1 MSKRGLGTITTLLDL
16 TDRDAQE
23 NDIYP
28 LETTTTWFS
37 RDRSRTTIPFSPQIQ
52 TLLFRGPAAFGQRFV
67 FDIGSIQC
75 GDIIFGAALQIKL
88 RHWLDASTLLQLEAG
103 DLRYADVATAWEYAN
118 SLGSSIIE
126 KAELE
131 VDGKTLETIDGDFI
145 SVCSLLFP
153 DYNTQFGIAYDH
165 LGRLSVPA
173 LRALTAP
180 RAYPTENGVI
190 HCPLAFFFGRV
201 RYQEA
206 LPLISIKEGLC
217 RIIITLRPFSEVVRQ
232 MRGYKDTCDA
242 TPLGTTANFVDRVG
256 SPARSAVA
264 QATIPSLE
272 SVALVTHG
280 AVLDGEVRNTML
292 RKPWEMIYRELQT
305 FYFDEPLKYSVRSQ
319 SDKITIQLPL
329 EANHP
334 VEEILWIIRRKDVA
348 LNNEWANYT
357 GTLEKDR
364 TAASVLRPL
373 LVSAKIQVNGITLI
387 EADEQYFRHHI
398 ASKHAGG
405 YAAYS
410 NYIYGISFAEKP
422 GEHDPTGS
430 INASRANSLRLT
442 LEIQPPTGTDSA
454 LWEVK
459 VFCLGI
465 NWMRYENGLAG
476 PLFED

>member
-23 NDIYP
+23 NDMYP
-28 LETTTTWFS
+28 LDTTTTWFS
-37 RDRSRTTIPFSPQIQ
+37 RDGKRTTIPFSPQIQ
-52 TLLFRGPAAFGQRFV
+52 TLLFRGPAAFGQRFT

-75 GDIIFGAALQIKL
+75 GDLIFDAVLQIKL
-88 RHWLDASTLLQLEAG
+88 RHWLDASTLLRLDAG
-103 DLRYADVATAWEYAN
+103 DITYQDVSTAWEYAN
-118 SLGSSIIE
+118 SLGTAIIA

-145 SVCSLLFP
+145 SVAALLFP

-173 LRALTAP
+173 LTGLTAP
-180 RAYPTENGVI
+180 RPYPTENGVI
-190 HCPLAFFFGRV
+190 NCPLSFFFGRV

-206 LPLISIKEGLC
+206 FPLISVKEGLC
-217 RIIITLRPFSEVVRQ
+217 RINITLRPFSEIVRQ
-232 MRGYKDTCDA
+232 MRGYKDACTSV
-242 TPLGTTANFVDRVG
+242 PLGTTTTFLDRHSVPFVAT
-256 SPARSAVA
+256 SQAV
-264 QATIPSLE
+264 IPSLE

-280 AVLDGEVRNTML
+280 AILDGELRATML
-292 RKPWEMIYRELQT
+292 RKPYEMIYRELQT

-334 VEEILWIIRRKDVA
+334 VEEILWFIRRKDVA
-348 LNNEWANYT
+348 LNNEWTNYG
-357 GTLEKDR
+357 GTLEKDW
-364 TAASVLRPL
+364 TAQSVLRPL

-405 YAAYS
+405 YAAFS
-410 NYIYGISFAEKP
+410 NYIYGISFAERP

-442 LEIQPPTGTDSA
+442 LEVQPPVGTDSS

-465 NWMRYENGLAG
+465 NWLRFENGLAN